1 MTDLFLEPKVL
12 DYAGDKYEL
21 ILLTLRWAKTMK
33 AKGSPEPMAA
43 LVEKALRDIIDGKVT
58 KEEILANKLPEPVV
72 EEKPSAISVADQGTD
87 KELKLPLPPDDDEE
101 TDKKKSKKKK
111 KTDEV

>member
-12 DYAGDKYEL
+12 DYSDDKYQL

-43 LVEKALRDIIDGKVT
+43 LVEKALRDIIDGKVS
-58 KEEILANKLPEPVV
+58 KEEILAIKLPEAPVV
-72 EEKPSAISVADQGTD
+72 EEAPSVISVADQGTD
-87 KELKLPLPPDDDEE
+87 KELKLPLPPDDD
-101 TDKKKSKKKK
+101 D
-111 KTDEV
+111 